1 MGLEEMP
8 DDHSRQK
15 RQQLLGALE
24 KCDQDLKALK
34 KMIDVVRVRGPS
46 KRSGIINNRFSDANF
61 KLIKKHSPV
70 SVLDASPSGNH
81 PYNYYYYSDKQ
92 LSFNVNYGG
101 RGQQRKKPVAA
112 EEDYYYLSNPNPT
125 SFINKSS
132 PPPES
137 SWHSKRMKNMM
148 TDSVGQVCRDIAWGE
163 QREIGR
169 IGLALQDHIY
179 KTLIQEL
186 VAEMKSSYSY
196 TSTSNSSRVCS
207 LSFEVCREG

>member
-1 MGLEEMP
+1 MPRSPTIPAEIRKQTPALIARLMGLEEMP

-92 LSFNVNYGG
+92 ISFNVNYGTYI
-101 RGQQRKKPVAA
+101 P
-112 EEDYYYLSNPNPT
+112 
-125 SFINKSS
+125 
-132 PPPES
+132 
-137 SWHSKRMKNMM
+137 KN
-148 TDSVGQVCRDIAWGE
+148 C
-163 QREIGR
+163 
-169 IGLALQDHIY
+169 
-179 KTLIQEL
+179 L
-186 VAEMKSSYSY
+186 VAS
-196 TSTSNSSRVCS
+196 
-207 LSFEVCREG
+207 